1 MHTTSSPARM
11 LARRS
16 FFRVAGAG
24 AAASALV
31 LAGCGEDDPPAPVA
45 STSTLNLGSFV
56 ATPNSD
62 PNISVLNYAYLLEQI
77 EAAFYDKV
85 VATPPTDLLPGEL
98 AYLTDLRDHELIHR
112 EYLKYAL
119 GTSAYDNTLA
129 TPLVFN
135 FAAFT
140 LTTRGGVWTA
150 ARQLE
155 EIGVA
160 AYNGAAKYLTSVEY
174 LNALG
179 KIVSVEARHAAL
191 AREVLQPGSFADNV
205 GPTGLDD
212 AKTPAQ
218 VVALIQPFV
227 PVVIST
233 ANLPTT

>member
-1 MHTTSSPARM
+1 M

-24 AAASALV
+24 AAASALI
-31 LAGCGEDDPPAPVA
+31 LAGCGKDDPEPPTP
-45 STSTLNLGSFV
+45 SSTLTLGSFV
-56 ATPNSD
+56 PTANANSD
-62 PNISVLNYAYLLEQI
+62 PNITVLNYAYLLEQI
-77 EAAFYDKV
+77 EAAFYEKV
-85 VATPPTDLLPGEL
+85 VATPPADLQPGEL

-119 GTSAYDNTLA
+119 GSSAYDASLSA
-129 TPLVFN
+129 PLVFN
-135 FAAFT
+135 FATLT
-140 LTTRGGVWTA
+140 LTTRTGVWTA
-150 ARQLE
+150 AQQLE

-160 AYNGAAKYLTSVEY
+160 AYNGAAKYLTSAEH

-205 GPTGLDD
+205 GTTGLDD
-212 AKTPAQ
+212 AKSPAQ
-218 VVALIQPFV
+218 IVALIQPFV
-227 PVVIST
+227 PVEIST

>member
-1 MHTTSSPARM
+1 MHTPSSPARM

-31 LAGCGEDDPPAPVA
+31 LAGCGKDDPEPTVA
-45 STSTLNLGSFV
+45 GTPTLTLGSFV
-56 ATPNSD
+56 TTTSSD
-62 PNISVLNYAYLLEQI
+62 PNITVLNYAYLLEQI

-85 VATPPTDLLPGEL
+85 VATPPADLQPGEL

-119 GTSAYDNTLA
+119 GTSAYDNSLSA
-129 TPLVFN
+129 PLVFN
-135 FAAFT
+135 FSTFT
-140 LTTRGGVWTA
+140 LTTRTGVWTA

-160 AYNGAAKYLTSVEY
+160 AYNGAAKYLTSAEH

-205 GPTGLDD
+205 GTTGLDD

-218 VVALIQPFV
+218 IVALIQPFV